1 METINNSISLE
12 VVLAGITRV
21 ARIEI
26 RKEFLIDSCIGST
39 RIIIKVLKRYGI
51 TGIGLA
57 VRTAVFSDTG
67 GALLGVSDW
76 GPPAKRGLW
85 RGTCAGHA
93 VAVIPDKNILI
104 DASLDQLNL
113 PKYGLY
119 NLPCPLIAQ
128 VSTDFI
134 ACREVAYL
142 YVDGNLLSYAPEPL
156 PEAVRK
162 TNDWSNEKLHR
173 NIVNA
178 ICNRIDSTLGY
189 PKCDAALAFKQ
200 RIEAGQTQNSV
211 SRR

>member
-1 METINNSISLE
+1 MGRIHTRISPE
-12 VVLAGITRV
+12 VVLSVIGRV
-21 ARIEI
+21 ARFEI

-51 TGIGLA
+51 KGIGLA
-57 VRTAVFSDTG
+57 VRTVVFSDSG
-67 GALLGVSDW
+67 GAVLGVSDW

-93 VAVIPDKNILI
+93 VAVIPDRNILI

-113 PKYGLY
+113 PKYGIS

-128 VSTDFI
+128 VSADFI
-134 ACREVAYL
+134 ACREVAFL
-142 YVDGNLLSYAPEPL
+142 YVDGNRISYAPEPL

-162 TNDWSNEKLHR
+162 SNDWSNETWHR

-189 PKCDAALAFKQ
+189 PKYDAATAFKE
-200 RIEAGQTQNSV
+200 RVDGLAKLKTA
-211 SRR
+211 